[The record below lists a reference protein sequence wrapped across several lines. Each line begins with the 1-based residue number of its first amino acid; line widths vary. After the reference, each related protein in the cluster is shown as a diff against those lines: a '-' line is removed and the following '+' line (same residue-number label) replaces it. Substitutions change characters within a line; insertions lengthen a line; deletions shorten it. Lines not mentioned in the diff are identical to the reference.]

1 MKKIRGLPKLRRY
14 ADDRTATIDE
24 RSLPIWYYLEHFSLA
39 DGRILRAVLVKR
51 NRNYNSA
58 TRIVVRTRRII
69 S

>member
-1 MKKIRGLPKLRRY
+1 MLG
-14 ADDRTATIDE
+14 AF
-24 RSLPIWYYLEHFSLA
+24 SLIPAFPLA